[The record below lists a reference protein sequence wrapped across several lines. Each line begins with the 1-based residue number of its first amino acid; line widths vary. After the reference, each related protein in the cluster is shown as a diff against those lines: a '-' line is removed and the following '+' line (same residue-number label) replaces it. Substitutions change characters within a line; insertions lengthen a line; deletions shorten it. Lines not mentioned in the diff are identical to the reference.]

1 MTTVP
6 AAVVALLVLSAAGLA
21 PVVVLVGP
29 RWVTIPLA
37 PLGGAVI
44 AGMSATGFLAA
55 GGTFMGWFVGL
66 AVLGAVSAILFRWRR
81 PLRQGS
87 WPGPVDPTT
96 DGGHR
101 VLGAL
106 AAVCL
111 VGACAWSLRALATPT
126 VGFDARALWL
136 MRSGWFLQSHHQ
148 LLVDMRSPSLV
159 LTQSAYPPLV
169 SAAAAVSASVTGNTS
184 VRLAVVVI
192 ALLNTCA
199 LLAAAFAVVDLGR
212 RAAARPASGTTPSS
226 IAPAVVGLVSAV
238 LLVLVAFGVT
248 EPFMTNGYAD
258 PIWSL
263 AAVGAIA
270 FGMQGAGSRSDQ
282 GAALVLVLVAGLS
295 KDEGAVTAVG
305 IILLMTA
312 RALIALPA
320 AERRRRWRPPAA
332 RALVALVLVGSWPA
346 AVRALHARGVTSTL
360 SPATDWFGRAR
371 ATEVGLSPYLHVLV
385 LAVPLAIVGGLLLSP
400 VRRRIG
406 AANDGWA
413 WAGLAW
419 GLVAIAGALVTGT
432 GAIRPWILST
442 VHRVT
447 EFPVLGA
454 WWIVAVWAVVAS
466 AALPL
471 QGLGSPPR
479 GAQRMAGETT
489 PAVTDTTVAAGEDD
503 TLGIGVGAR

>member
-6 AAVVALLVLSAAGLA
+6 AAVVSLLVLSAAGLA
-21 PVVVLVGP
+21 PVVVLVGL
-29 RWVTIPLA
+29 RWVTVPLA
-37 PLGGAVI
+37 PLGGAVL
-44 AGMSATGFLAA
+44 AGLSATCFLCV

-66 AVLGAVSAILFRWRR
+66 AVLGVVTAGIFRWRR
-81 PLRQGS
+81 PLREGC
-87 WPGPVDPTT
+87 WPGPADRTP

-101 VLGAL
+101 AVGAV
-106 AAVCL
+106 AAACL

-148 LLVDMRSPSLV
+148 LLVDMRAPSLV

-184 VRLAVVVI
+184 VRLGVVVI

-212 RAAARPASGTTPSS
+212 RAAARPASGTTRSS

-270 FGMQGAGSRSDQ
+270 FGMQCAGSRSDQ

-295 KDEGAVTAVG
+295 KDEGAITAIG

-312 RALIALPA
+312 RAVAAVPA
-320 AERRRRWRPPAA
+320 EERRRGWRAPAV
-332 RALVALVLVGSWPA
+332 RALVALALVGSWPA
-346 AVRALHARGVTSTL
+346 AVRALHARGVTSTF
-360 SPATDWFGRAR
+360 SPAATWIGRAH
-371 ATEVGLSPYLHVLV
+371 ATEAGMAPYLHVLV

-413 WAGLAW
+413 WCGLAW
-419 GLVAIAGALVTGT
+419 GLVAVAGALVTGT
-432 GAIRPWILST
+432 GAIAPWILST

-466 AALPL
+466 GAFPVG
-471 QGLGSPPR
+471 GLGSWGP
-479 GAQRMAGETT
+479 GAQRTVDETT

-503 TLGIGVGAR
+503 AVGIGVGAR

>member
-1 MTTVP
+1 MPWVHV
-6 AAVVALLVLSAAGLA
+6 AAA
-21 PVVVLVGP
+21 
-29 RWVTIPLA
+29 
-37 PLGGAVI
+37 
-44 AGMSATGFLAA
+44 
-55 GGTFMGWFVGL
+55 
-66 AVLGAVSAILFRWRR
+66 
-81 PLRQGS
+81 
-87 WPGPVDPTT
+87 
-96 DGGHR
+96 
-101 VLGAL
+101 
-106 AAVCL
+106 CL

-136 MRSGWFLQSHHQ
+136 MRSGWLLQPHHQ
-148 LLVDMRSPSLV
+148 LLIDMRAPSLV
-159 LTQSAYPPLV
+159 LGQSAYPPLV

-184 VRLAVVVI
+184 VRLGVVVI

-212 RAAARPASGTTPSS
+212 RAAARPASGTARSF
-226 IAPAVVGLVSAV
+226 APALVGLVSAV
-238 LLVLVAFGVT
+238 LLVLVAFGIT

-270 FGMQGAGSRSDQ
+270 FGLQSAGSRSDQ
-282 GAALVLVLVAGLS
+282 GVALVLVLVAGLS

-312 RALIALPA
+312 RTVAAVPT
-320 AERRRRWRPPAA
+320 AERRRGWRPPVL
-332 RALVALVLVGSWPA
+332 RALVALLLVGSWPA
-346 AVRALHARGVTSTL
+346 VVRALHARGMTSAF
-360 SPATDWFGRAR
+360 SPAGTWIGRAR
-371 ATEVGLSPYLHVLV
+371 ATEAGMAPYLHVLV
-385 LAVPLAIVGGLLLSP
+385 LAVPLAVVGGLLLSP

-419 GLVAIAGALVTGT
+419 GLVAVAGALVTGT
-432 GAIRPWILST
+432 GAIGPWILST

-447 EFPVLGA
+447 EFPILGA

-466 AALPL
+466 AALPVR
-471 QGLGSPPR
+471 GLGSHR
-479 GAQRMAGETT
+479 HGAQRTAGDTT

-503 TLGIGVGAR
+503 TVGIGIGAR